1 MEKEVFLSDQATLP
15 VCARE
20 VLKYLVGL
28 LCSGTQTSEH
38 QGQKKGFF
46 FFPYQKQQVFFFNCV
61 AMITIVTMPDFKFSS
76 TFFRFPVSVETSN
89 VDCVSL
95 SPSFSLDTL

>member
-46 FFPYQKQQVFFFNCV
+46 FFHIRNNRFFFNCV

>member
-1 MEKEVFLSDQATLP
+1 MEKEVFLSDQAALP

-46 FFPYQKQQVFFFNCV
+46 FSISETTGFFFNCV

>member
-1 MEKEVFLSDQATLP
+1 MEKEVFLSDQAAFP

-20 VLKYLVGL
+20 VPKYLVVL

-38 QGQKKGFF
+38 YGQKTGFF
-46 FFPYQKQQVFFFNCV
+46 FFQIRNNSFFFHRV
-61 AMITIVTMPDFKFSS
+61 AMITIVTIPDFKFSS

-89 VDCVSL
+89 VDCISL